1 MLYSELHCSK
11 SPNCLLPLYNIFSL
25 NFIKH
30 RRFTLAD
37 QQRCIIDQ
45 RSSSTLPRHITEK
58 GSYIHHG
65 NVNSFLIIL
74 INNFFINVEK
84 EFLIILFQPL
94 KDIAV
99 VSGQLARFECIVQ
112 AEPQPN
118 ILWSKDRRIV
128 ENSASHDI
136 QYRNGVCR
144 LTVMKASP
152 GTI

>member
-1 MLYSELHCSK
+1 M
-11 SPNCLLPLYNIFSL
+11 
-25 NFIKH
+25 
-30 RRFTLAD
+30 AD
-37 QQRCIIDQ
+37 QQRRIIDQ
-45 RSSSTLPRHITEK
+45 RSNSALPRHITEK

-65 NVNSFLIIL
+65 NVNSFLLIIF
-74 INNFFINVEK
+74 INNFLINIEK
-84 EFLIILFQPL
+84 ELVILFQPL

-99 VSGQLARFECIVQ
+99 VNGQSARFECIVQ

-144 LTVMKASP
+144 LTVIRASP